1 MCSQRAEEYQMK
13 IYTKTGDEGQTG
25 LWGGQRVSKDSVRV
39 NAYGT
44 VDELN
49 AMLGVVR
56 AHGMDVDL
64 DKLLIRIQNELFV
77 LGSDL
82 ATPGEA
88 DNIPRVKGEYAAQM
102 EQEIDR
108 FENELEPLRQFIL
121 PGGTLQAAYLHL
133 SRTVCRRAERS
144 VVTLASIEG
153 EPLNHEIVTYLNRLS
168 DLLFVLG
175 RVANARAM
183 TSDVPWTKPA

>member
-1 MCSQRAEEYQMK
+1 MK

-39 NAYGT
+39 SAYGT

-56 AHGMDVDL
+56 SHGMDTDL
-64 DKLLIRIQNELFV
+64 DKLLIRVQNELFV

-88 DNIPRVKGEYAAQM
+88 ENIPRVKAEYVTQM
-102 EQEIDR
+102 EQEIDQ
-108 FENELEPLRQFIL
+108 FETELEPLRQFIL

-133 SRTVCRRAERS
+133 SRTVCRRAERN

-153 EPLNHEIVTYLNRLS
+153 EPLNQHIVTYLNRLS

-175 RVANARAM
+175 RVANTRAM